1 MVFTSRL
8 EFTTGALDSFFM
20 KRMAL
25 LFALLFICSALSALD
40 LEDVVGR
47 ERAAALLAGEKPVN
61 AQFGN
66 SMVPGLVPNNDISR
80 AFLSAIQND
89 LNPSIIV
96 ETLNIYRKPEGGRAL
111 SQAELTALYNELLKL
126 SSLTGIQYYSA
137 SRDSMR
143 IFYESSF
150 IVDGPSSRNRIP
162 DPHHARPP
170 GELTLY
176 ARQRDSTF
184 GENNYQ
190 YNYYLYPGLMI
201 FTQENLNTLTY
212 GILPLI
218 SRNNLRS
225 VVALIDTDDHIV
237 VYAAS
242 MARAASFP
250 GVRERISNSFSNRA
264 EAVFLWFSDRANAA
278 WAR

>member
-1 MVFTSRL
+1 
-8 EFTTGALDSFFM
+8 M
-20 KRMAL
+20 KGMAL
-25 LFALLFICSALSALD
+25 LLALLLMCSALSALD
-40 LEDVVGR
+40 LDDLVGR
-47 ERAAALLAGEKPVN
+47 ERAAALLGGEKPVL

-66 SMVPGLVPNNDISR
+66 NSTAGLIPNNNILRTFLIS
-80 AFLSAIQND
+80 IQSS
-89 LNPSIIV
+89 LNPGIMV
-96 ETLNIYRKPEGGRAL
+96 ETLNIYPKPEGGRAWNE
-111 SQAELTALYNELLKL
+111 AERTALYNELLKL

-137 SRDSMR
+137 SRGSMR

-162 DPHHARPP
+162 DPFYARPP
-170 GELTLY
+170 GELTIY
-176 ARQRDSTF
+176 ARQRDTTF

-190 YNYYLYPGLMI
+190 YNYFLYPGIMI
-201 FTQENLNTLTY
+201 FTQENLSTLTY

-242 MARAASFP
+242 MARAASFS

-264 EAVFLWFSDRANAA
+264 EAVFLWFSDRADAV
-278 WAR
+278 WTR